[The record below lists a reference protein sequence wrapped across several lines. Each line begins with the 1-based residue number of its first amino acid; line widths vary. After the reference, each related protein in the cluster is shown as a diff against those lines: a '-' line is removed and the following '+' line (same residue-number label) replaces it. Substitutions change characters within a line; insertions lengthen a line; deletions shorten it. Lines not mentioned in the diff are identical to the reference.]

1 MKTQRSIVLLSSLID
16 SGYAGEMG
24 GKLLGIVTSRDFDL
38 LRLSDDSK
46 VSEIMTT
53 ELVVAK
59 EGCVSM
65 LCNCNATA
73 GAQLLHCSH
82 QL

>member
-1 MKTQRSIVLLSSLID
+1 
-16 SGYAGEMG
+16 MG

-38 LRLSDDSK
+38 LRLSDESK

-65 LCNCNATA
+65 LFSCCD
-73 GAQLLHCSH
+73 S
-82 QL
+82 